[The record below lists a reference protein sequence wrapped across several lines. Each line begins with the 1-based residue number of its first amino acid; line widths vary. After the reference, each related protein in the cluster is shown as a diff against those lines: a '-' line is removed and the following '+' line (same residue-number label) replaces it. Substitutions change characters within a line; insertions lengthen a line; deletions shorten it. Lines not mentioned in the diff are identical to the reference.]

1 MEVTV
6 YGRLRAATGGK
17 TVEVDVPDGATVRD
31 ALETFV
37 AAYPRAERHLL
48 DDGDV
53 RPSVRVLVDGERADL
68 DAGCRPGASLQL
80 FPAMAGG

>member
-1 MEVTV
+1 M

-17 TVEVDVPDGATVRD
+17 TVEIDPPYSATVRD